1 MKERNPLRSGSV
13 MTRIR
18 SKRIEFLRVNE
29 IPVTFFLIRV
39 WRAVLSSL
47 RVVAL
52 ASTTKDND
60 EEGLRF
66 GVGIVNK
73 EEEEEEEGNAQEWRK
88 ESEEAS
94 IVVITFSTFNL
105 HNTLLTLTHAC
116 HRFHSLSAP
125 YPSNSTTL
133 HDFNSIFQAYVLLI
147 FYCRL
152 NCIF

>member
-1 MKERNPLRSGSV
+1 

-18 SKRIEFLRVNE
+18 SKRIEFLWVNE

-73 EEEEEEEGNAQEWRK
+73 EEEEEE
-88 ESEEAS
+88 
-94 IVVITFSTFNL
+94 
-105 HNTLLTLTHAC
+105 
-116 HRFHSLSAP
+116 
-125 YPSNSTTL
+125 
-133 HDFNSIFQAYVLLI
+133 
-147 FYCRL
+147 
-152 NCIF
+152 